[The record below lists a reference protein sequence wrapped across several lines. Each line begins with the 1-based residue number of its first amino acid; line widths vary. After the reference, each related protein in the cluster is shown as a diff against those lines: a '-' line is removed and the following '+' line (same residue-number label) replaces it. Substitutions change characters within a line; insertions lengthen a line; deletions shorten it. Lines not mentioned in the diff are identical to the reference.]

1 MITTWL
7 GPGPCVVDD
16 APHTTCTSGDYH
28 SPIVHSPIVIPQL
41 PMRDASTAAARA
53 QLAHAQNSGQAL
65 APGQVT
71 TATYKR
77 RR

>member
-1 MITTWL
+1 MITSWF
-7 GPGPCVVDD
+7 GPPPCVVDD

-28 SPIVHSPIVIPQL
+28 SPIVIAQL
-41 PMRDASTAAARA
+41 PMRDASTAADRA
-53 QLAHAQNSGQAL
+53 QLAHAQNTGQGL
-65 APGQVT
+65 APGEVT